1 MRERR
6 NKRYLKFFNYSV
18 QRFTNKKYFKL
29 YLSEYQVTTASNNKN
44 KGNQVYFDKIFE
56 IKSVVQYI
64 Q

>member
-1 MRERR
+1 M
-6 NKRYLKFFNYSV
+6 FNALLI
-18 QRFTNKKYFKL
+18 KKYFKL